1 MNLKTLT
8 LGALVALSFAACKD
22 HDNTVEEEQLK
33 KVAAEEQAVI
43 NDIVNNVIVPTYKD
57 LNSKADAM
65 LGALIQFETGA
76 TTETLEKAR
85 TAWKEARTYWEQS
98 EGFLYGPVKLPE
110 DLDEAMDTWP
120 VDDAE
125 IDKILAGTSSYTL
138 DTFKTNPE
146 TRGFHLIEYFIW
158 DDNPLSLSATQK
170 KFLKLAAQDM
180 ARNTYIVHN
189 NWGAGQKYS
198 NYFFTA
204 STGNEKYKSTAAAVS
219 EIASGLANIANE
231 VATEKIANCFNK
243 DGSPAYDK
251 EESRFSKNST
261 QDFIDNIRSIQN
273 VYTGKYG
280 NKQGKGLSS
289 LIKAK
294 DANLD
299 AQIIGKIQESI
310 DDLSAIRGTFTEALT
325 NDRAGITKAQ
335 KSIEKLRDL
344 FDKGVTKYYTIKY

>member
-1 MNLKTLT
+1 MNLKSLT

-22 HDNTVEEEQLK
+22 HDNTVEEDQLK

-43 NDIVNNVIVPTYKD
+43 NDIVNNVIVPTYKG
-57 LNSKADAM
+57 LNDKTQAM
-65 LGALIQFETGA
+65 VEALTAFETGA

-158 DDNPLSLSATQK
+158 GDNPLSLSAIQK
-170 KFLKLAAQDM
+170 KFLRLATQDM
-180 ARNTYIVHN
+180 KENTATVYN

-231 VATEKIANCFNK
+231 VATAKIANCFNK
-243 DGSPAYDK
+243 DGSPVYDK

-261 QDFIDNIRSIQN
+261 RDFIDNIRSIQN

-299 AQIIGKIQESI
+299 AQITSKIQQSI

-325 NDRAGITKAQ
+325 NDKAGITKAQ
-335 KSIEKLRDL
+335 KSIEELRDL